1 MTLTSLLR
9 ILIAISLIA
18 CHNSFVIQPYKKV
31 STFSRNQIKGLTNPE
46 KNLNQYSNDR
56 FSRSYMQPESAPVS
70 DSGDDW
76 EAQVK
81 KEGKIKALWNKY
93 GPLYFQVWFC
103 IYLPFLISF
112 FLVLD
117 NNLLQ
122 SSSFTAGFD
131 PKAFVF
137 GWCKYIED
145 ITGDPQL
152 MSGIK
157 ENPRAITF
165 ATGKKTV
172 IIFV

>member
-1 MTLTSLLR
+1 MLRVLIVISLLV
-9 ILIAISLIA
+9 
-18 CHNSFVIQPYKKV
+18 CQNSFVLQPCNTV
-31 STFSRNQIKGLTNPE
+31 SIFSRNHL
-46 KNLNQYSNDR
+46 KNFNTQKKILNQYSSGR
-56 FSRSYMQPESAPVS
+56 FSRSYMMQPENAPIS
-70 DSGDDW
+70 DDDNDLK
-76 EAQVK
+76 EQMK

-112 FLVLD
+112 FFVLD

-145 ITGDPQL
+145 ISGDPNL
-152 MSGIK
+152 MSGVK

-165 ATGKKTV
+165 ATGKKH
-172 IIFV
+172 